1 MSSKESVYTVE
12 RAKPG
17 IGGSALSRATVFA
30 QTLAQAMI
38 LVLPVA
44 IGQYASAQNAQ
55 GQTPAATPA
64 ASGAAAAPNSAN
76 PATSGAAAAP
86 NTATPAASGAAAAPN
101 PGIRWEKTVSPVA
114 SGKWTGHRLA
124 DGQPDI
130 QGDWSNS
137 IANHDNFTDPQGG
150 TPGDPVKRKRP
161 LGDRAERAPSRV
173 SDPADGQVPFQDWA
187 RAKQKEFANGFWN
200 ATKQEYIEPLARCAP
215 AGIPKS
221 FMWHGY
227 EIRQFPGY
235 VLFLF
240 NSGTRIIHLDSKAHL
255 PDNIKLWNGDSRG
268 HWEGNTLVVD
278 VANNNAKAR
287 FARTGEFA
295 SENVHVEER
304 YIFDKA
310 GKRFNYVATFTDPTV
325 YTQPWTATIPMR
337 RYVAGDPQDGWHYEV
352 PLANHKGKELIADH
366 VERPCVENN
375 GPFGQVVGS
384 AQ

>member
-1 MSSKESVYTVE
+1 MSSTE
-12 RAKPG
+12 RQ
-17 IGGSALSRATVFA
+17 SNFRQSRLVSRVLAV
-30 QTLAQAMI
+30 AQATLLI
-38 LVLPVA
+38 QGLA
-44 IGQYASAQNAQ
+44 IGARASAGAVDPASAS
-55 GQTPAATPA
+55 TPAAASAPGPA
-64 ASGAAAAPNSAN
+64 PATAPAGASGSAAN
-76 PATSGAAAAP
+76 
-86 NTATPAASGAAAAPN
+86 NTNAGV
-101 PGIRWEKTVSPVA
+101 RWERSFPQIA
-114 SGKWTGHRLA
+114 SGKWAGRRLA

-137 IANHDNFTDPQGG
+137 IGNHDNFTDPQGG
-150 TPGDPVKRKRP
+150 TPGDPVRRKRQP
-161 LGDRAERAPSRV
+161 GPRSERAPSRV

-187 RAKQKEFANGFWN
+187 RARQQEFAAGLWN
-200 ATKQEYIEPLARCAP
+200 ATRQEYIEPLARCAP

-235 VLFLF
+235 VVFLF
-240 NSGTRIIHLDSKAHL
+240 NSGTRIIHLDDKPHL

-278 VANNNAKAR
+278 VSNNNSKAR

-304 YIFDKA
+304 YIFDNG
-310 GKRFNYVATFTDPTV
+310 GKRFNYIATFTDPTV
-325 YTQPWTATIPMR
+325 YTRPWTATIPMR

-352 PLANHKGKELIADH
+352 PLANHKGSEPIADS